1 MHVSGIHSTGSS
13 LVSVLLTLLAA
24 VPCSMWC
31 PQRGPC
37 IQKKHLVIF
46 SNHAPPAS
54 CVFIPT
60 YFIFFLS
67 WQILLCSYR
76 IWSLYLIILFAVF
89 WISYFFFTLFV
100 GNKTR
105 TAHSFLKRGT
115 DHFRKAHISGPNLD
129 NDPLLCT
136 MLMRAFPPS
145 LFLCPNLY
153 WWKLLKFALL
163 PRYLS
168 LREER
173 ELLGYWHSMG
183 ILMTAIM

>member
-1 MHVSGIHSTGSS
+1 MQVSGIHSTGSS

-46 SNHAPPAS
+46 SNHTPPAS

-89 WISYFFFTLFV
+89 WISYFFFFYTVCRKQDQNCTQFSKQRYRPLQESLYFWSQLGQWCIIMHNVNACFPTLVISLSKSLLVEAVKICLASQIFI
-100 GNKTR
+100 TE
-105 TAHSFLKRGT
+105 RG
-115 DHFRKAHISGPNLD
+115 KGAIG
-129 NDPLLCT
+129 LL
-136 MLMRAFPPS
+136 A
-145 LFLCPNLY
+145 
-153 WWKLLKFALL
+153 
-163 PRYLS
+163 
-168 LREER
+168 
-173 ELLGYWHSMG
+173 
-183 ILMTAIM
+183 